1 MVSSPAQL
9 GVLPR
14 TVREYRNAPL
24 PLIRR
29 SDVRSLVLLGGSVRP
44 TPFLASI
51 GRSVLDLPVRPHRS
65 ILDIWLG
72 EGERLQGDSASANP
86 EIRILVNRAG
96 AFPRPRIRVEALPLV
111 IQTDPVEFRGTGGL
125 LRDVVGHYGKNDY
138 IVIGNASALLLRPLS
153 PIIRQL
159 RETKGDVALVAHAD
173 GSPVDLVM
181 LRCGCLDVIPPI
193 GYCDLK
199 EQGLLLMSRLHT
211 VRVIHRNEPASISA
225 RTLRGYIAALRRYY
239 RGVSQASEPGP
250 FQEDWKPVF
259 SVCEDGAE
267 VHPSARLHDAVVLR
281 GGRVEREATVVGSVV
296 CPGGVVPAGCTV
308 VDSIVVAGSH
318 R

>member
-14 TVREYRNAPL
+14 TVGEHRSAPL
-24 PLIRR
+24 PLARR
-29 SDVRSLVLLGGSVRP
+29 SDVRSLVLLGGAVRP
-44 TPFLASI
+44 TPFLTSI
-51 GRSVLDLPVRPHRS
+51 GRSVLDLPVRPHQT

-72 EGERLQGDSASANP
+72 EASQLHGATLHAKP
-86 EIRILVNRAG
+86 EVRILVNRAG
-96 AFPRPRIRVEALPLV
+96 VFPRPRTRVEALRLV

-159 RETKGDVALVAHAD
+159 RETRGDVALVAHAD
-173 GSPVDLVM
+173 GSPVDLIM
-181 LRCGCLDVIPPI
+181 LRCRCLDVIPPI

-211 VRVIHRNEPASISA
+211 VRVVRRDEPASISA
-225 RTLRGYIAALRRYY
+225 RTLRGYISALRRYY
-239 RGVSQASEPGP
+239 RGLNQVSEPGP
-250 FQEDWKPVF
+250 FEEDWKPLF
-259 SVCEDGAE
+259 SVCEDGAQ

-281 GGRVEREATVVGSVV
+281 GGRVERDATVVGSVV
-296 CPGGVVPAGCTV
+296 CPGGVVPAGRTV
-308 VDSIVVAGSH
+308 VDSIVADCS

>member
-14 TVREYRNAPL
+14 TVGEHRSAPL
-24 PLIRR
+24 PLARR
-29 SDVRSLVLLGGSVRP
+29 SDVRSLVLLGGAVRP
-44 TPFLASI
+44 TPFLTSI
-51 GRSVLDLPVRPHRS
+51 GRSVLDLPVRPHQT

-72 EGERLQGDSASANP
+72 EAAQLHGATLHARP
-86 EIRILVNRAG
+86 EVRILVNRAG
-96 AFPRPRIRVEALPLV
+96 VFPRARARVDSLPIV

-125 LRDVVGHYGKNDY
+125 LRDVVGHYGQNDY
-138 IVIGNASALLLRPLS
+138 VVVGNASALLLRPLS

-159 RETKGDVALVAHAD
+159 RETKGDVATVEHAD

-181 LRCGCLDVIPPI
+181 LRCGCLEVIPPI

-211 VRVIHRNEPASISA
+211 VRVIRRNEPASISA
-225 RTLRGYIAALRRYY
+225 RTLRGYISALRRYY
-239 RGVSQASEPGP
+239 RGLTQVSEPGP
-250 FQEDWKPVF
+250 FEEDWKPLF

-296 CPGGVVPAGCTV
+296 CPGGVVPAGRTV
-308 VDSIVVAGSH
+308 VDSIVADCS